1 MSEKDS
7 TRSGLLVVVAAFL
20 AYFVFF
26 GYRSAFSVLLTP
38 MTTDM
43 GWDAAQVTSGYSIM
57 MLLYAVT
64 SYFSGMFFTKYGAK
78 FCFGVGTIA
87 GFLGY
92 FVTSFAGS
100 FLAYLVPYA
109 LFAGVATG
117 MLFVPATST
126 VRSWFIGN
134 AYGKAFGFAAAGG
147 SGDSNPGT

>member
-100 FLAYLVPYA
+100 FLAYLVP
-109 LFAGVATG
+109 
-117 MLFVPATST
+117 
-126 VRSWFIGN
+126 
-134 AYGKAFGFAAAGG
+134 
-147 SGDSNPGT
+147 

>member
-64 SYFSGMFFTKYGAK
+64 SYFSGMIFPFSPIRENRLSRRSQSSMMAPVSRSTAPWLFTAPR
-78 FCFGVGTIA
+78 
-87 GFLGY
+87 L
-92 FVTSFAGS
+92 
-100 FLAYLVPYA
+100 
-109 LFAGVATG
+109 
-117 MLFVPATST
+117 
-126 VRSWFIGN
+126 RSC
-134 AYGKAFGFAAAGG
+134 
-147 SGDSNPGT
+147 SSLCL